1 MAIGENIK
9 SLRLQHG
16 LSQAELANV
25 AGVSDKAV
33 SSWEQNKSVPRM
45 GAIQKMADYF
55 GVQKSAIIE
64 HAGANT
70 DTPTARPLKSRLAL
84 NVDET
89 KLISDYRNLNGN
101 NRQAID
107 VMIAL
112 FLSQQSGG
120 GGGDFSANA
129 AAV

>member
-1 MAIGENIK
+1 MATGGNIK

-16 LSQAELANV
+16 LLQAELADV

-33 SSWEQNKSVPRM
+33 SSCEQNKSVSLM
-45 GAIQKMADYF
+45 GAIQKKAGYF
-55 GVQKSAIIE
+55 GVRKSAIVE
-64 HAGANT
+64 HADANT
-70 DTPTARPLKSRLAL
+70 DTPATRPIKSRLAL

-89 KLISDYRNLNGN
+89 KLISDYRSLNGN

-112 FLSQQSGG
+112 FFSQQS

>member
-16 LSQAELANV
+16 LSQAELAKI

-33 SSWEQNKSVPRM
+33 SSWEQNNSVPRM
-45 GAIQKMADYF
+45 GAIQKMADFF
-55 GVQKSAIIE
+55 GVQKSVIIE
-64 HAGANT
+64 TTSDPN
-70 DTPTARPLKSRLAL
+70 DTIEARLAKNRLSL
-84 NVDET
+84 NIEEANLVFN
-89 KLISDYRNLNGN
+89 YRNLNVN
-101 NRQAID
+101 NRQIID
-107 VMIAL
+107 VMMAL

-120 GGGDFSANA
+120 GDFDLNV